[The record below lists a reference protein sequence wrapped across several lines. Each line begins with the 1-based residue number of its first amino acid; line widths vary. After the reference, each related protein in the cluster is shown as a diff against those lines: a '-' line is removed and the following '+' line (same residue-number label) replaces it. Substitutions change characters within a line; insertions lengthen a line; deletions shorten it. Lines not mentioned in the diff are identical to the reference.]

1 MGNGSKTKLGTW
13 RRVLGL
19 LLAWSLALPP
29 SVPAMPPVPP
39 TELKKNTLDT
49 FQKYVDLTERRIG
62 EEERT
67 LKNFLWVDGQPEPAR
82 TQLYQQ
88 LRNGQLVL
96 QKMQTLDDGQE
107 IKIKDGLIHH
117 WLGVMFIPGAK
128 MEQAT
133 AVTMDYDNHFITYK
147 PDVARSKLISRNGND
162 MRMMLRFSKKKV
174 ILVVVEVE
182 QDVHFTPVDAQR
194 AFLHAY
200 SRRVQEVENPGEKD
214 ERLLPQGNDRG
225 FLWHL
230 YTYWRYEERDGGSY
244 IQCESITL
252 TRDIPWILR
261 AIIGPYI
268 RGIPKESL
276 EFVMTATSAELRKRA
291 STASAR

>member
-1 MGNGSKTKLGTW
+1 MRMGQTQFGTW

-19 LLAWSLALPP
+19 LLACSLALPP
-29 SVPAMPPVPP
+29 SVYALPPVPP
-39 TELKKNTLDT
+39 TELKKTTLDA
-49 FQKYVDLTERRIG
+49 FQRYVEFTEQRIQ

-67 LKNFLWVDGQPEPAR
+67 LKGFLWVDRQPEPRR

-96 QKMQTLDDGQE
+96 ERLQTLENGQE

-133 AVTMDYDNHFITYK
+133 AITMDYDSHSVTYK

-162 MRMMLRFSKKKV
+162 MRMMLRFWKKKIILAV
-174 ILVVVEVE
+174 IEVE
-182 QDVHFTPVDAQR
+182 QDVHFTPLDAQR
-194 AFLHAY
+194 AYLHAY
-200 SRRVQEVENPGEKD
+200 SRRVQEVENPGQPD

-225 FLWHL
+225 LLWHL
-230 YTYWRYEERDGGSY
+230 YTYWRYEERDGGTY

-252 TRDIPWILR
+252 TRDIPWALR
-261 AIIGPYI
+261 WIIGPYVKS
-268 RGIPKESL
+268 IPKESL
-276 EFVMTATSAELRKRA
+276 EFVMTATSAELKKRA
-291 STASAR
+291 TSASAR